1 MAMFGN
7 RSRREESHKKLDRF
21 IRFLHLSFLPSH
33 APPPP
38 PPPSKMRRQLGQ
50 AHSPAALLAALFCLR
65 ILPALAAAADSGN
78 LEPPSAPTLEPL
90 LAETERSGRVVTVR
104 KDGNGDF
111 RTITDAVKSIPSGNT
126 ARTVIKIGPGVY
138 REKILVDQSRPYVT
152 FYGQPGA
159 MPTISFDGTAARYG
173 TANSATVAVESS
185 YFVASNVIFENTAPM
200 PVDGVQGAQAVAM
213 RISGDMAAFYNCKFY
228 GYQDTLCDD
237 TGRHFFKNCFIRG
250 TVDFIFG
257 NGRSIYQNCEIES
270 VADNVA
276 YITAQARSNPSDK
289 SGFSFI
295 HCNITGTGNAF
306 LSRAWREMSR
316 VVFSYTHMGRLIDPR
331 GWDNKGVAGRNRT
344 VYFGEYKCLGPGA
357 VTDGRVKY
365 ARLLNDKQAR
375 PFLTMDFIQAQSWLL
390 PPPAV

>member
-7 RSRREESHKKLDRF
+7 RRREGSHKKLDRL
-21 IRFLHLSFLPSH
+21 IRFLHLSFFPSH
-33 APPPP
+33 APPP
-38 PPPSKMRRQLGQ
+38 SKMTRQLGQ
-50 AHSPAALLAALFCLR
+50 AHSPAALLATLFCLR
-65 ILPALAAAADSGN
+65 IFPALAAAADSGN
-78 LEPPSAPTLEPL
+78 LEPPSVPTLDPLFAEP
-90 LAETERSGRVVTVR
+90 ERSGRVVTVS
-104 KDGNGDF
+104 KDGSGDF
-111 RTITDAVKSIPSGNT
+111 RTITDAVNSIPSGNT

-138 REKILVDQSRPYVT
+138 REKIHVDQSRPYVT

-185 YFVASNVIFENTAPM
+185 NFVASNVIFENTAPM
-200 PVDGVQGAQAVAM
+200 PSDGVQGAQAVAM

-331 GWDNKGVAGRNRT
+331 GWDNKGIAGRNRT

-357 VTDGRVKY
+357 VTDGRVRF
-365 ARLLNDKQAR
+365 ARLLTDEQAR